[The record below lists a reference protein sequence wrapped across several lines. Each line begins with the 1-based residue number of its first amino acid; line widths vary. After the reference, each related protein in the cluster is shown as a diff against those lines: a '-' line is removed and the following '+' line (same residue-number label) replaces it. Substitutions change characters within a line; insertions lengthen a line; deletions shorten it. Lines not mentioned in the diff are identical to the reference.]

1 MFRAPNTCYTCGQA
15 DHFDKECPHNNFY
28 GQDSNNQIV
37 LKNDNELNPNAA
49 VFQPPSIPN
58 PGIPP
63 NLWKFKINFLQG
75 ANSLLG
81 IPPPNLPQC
90 NYSYRLNFPPPVST
104 MYRQSVVR
112 GRRDFVNIFL
122 FFC

>member
-49 VFQPPSIPN
+49 VFQPPSIP
-58 PGIPP
+58 
-63 NLWKFKINFLQG
+63 QG
-75 ANSLLG
+75 DNSLLG

-104 MYRQSVVR
+104 V
-112 GRRDFVNIFL
+112 
-122 FFC
+122 